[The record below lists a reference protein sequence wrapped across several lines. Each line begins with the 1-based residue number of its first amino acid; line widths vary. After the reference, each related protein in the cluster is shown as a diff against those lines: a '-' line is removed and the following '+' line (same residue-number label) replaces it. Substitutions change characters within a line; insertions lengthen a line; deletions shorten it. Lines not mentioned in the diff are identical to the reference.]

1 MTVVP
6 PLPSTEA
13 TGSSEPTDSAA
24 GLAGTSLRAA
34 AVIELDAI
42 RQSTAELVRRAGPAA
57 VMAVVKADGYGHGML
72 PAAQAALDAGAT
84 WLGTSALEE
93 ALQLRAAGVT
103 APILSWLAAPGEPLA
118 QGVAAGIDL
127 SASAPWALRE
137 IADAARIADRPA
149 RVHLKIDTGL
159 HRAGATA
166 ADWPELLAT
175 AGRLQAAGLIEV
187 IGVWSHLAYADEPGH
202 PTIARQIEAFRA
214 ALAVADRA
222 GIRPQIRHLANSAA
236 TLTLPE
242 AHFDLV
248 RPGVSIYGIS
258 PGPAVGTPDQLGLRP
273 AMTLRARTAL
283 TKQVPEGVGVSYGHR
298 YVTPRP
304 TRLALVPLGYADG
317 VPRAASNRAEVLLG
331 GRRRTIAGTVC
342 MDQFVLDVGDDP
354 VREGDEAIL
363 FGPGDEGE
371 PTAEDWAQALD
382 TIGYE
387 IVSRVGRRVPRLYRD
402 RGVLLSPVA
411 EPAATTWPA
420 SPERT

>member
-1 MTVVP
+1 VTVAP
-6 PLPSTEA
+6 PPSTE
-13 TGSSEPTDSAA
+13 SS
-24 GLAGTSLRAA
+24 GLTGTSLRAA
-34 AVIELDAI
+34 AIIDLDAI

-57 VMAVVKADGYGHGML
+57 VMAVVKADAYGHGTV
-72 PAAQAALDAGAT
+72 PAARAALSAGAT

-93 ALQLRAAGVT
+93 GLLLRAAGIT
-103 APILSWLAAPGEPLA
+103 APILSWLAAPGEPLHE
-118 QGVAAGIDL
+118 GVSAGIDV
-127 SASAPWALRE
+127 SASAPWALQE
-137 IADAARIADRPA
+137 IAEAARIADRPA

-166 ADWPELLAT
+166 ADWPELLA
-175 AGRLQAAGLIEV
+175 AAARLQAAGVVEIV
-187 IGVWSHLAYADEPGH
+187 GVWSHFAYADEPGH
-202 PTIARQIEAFRA
+202 PTIGRQVEAFRA
-214 ALAVADRA
+214 GLAAAERA

-248 RPGVSIYGIS
+248 RPGVSVYGIS
-258 PGPAVGTPDQLGLRP
+258 PGPSVGTPDELGLRP
-273 AMTLRARTAL
+273 AMTVRARTAL

-298 YVTPRP
+298 YVTPRA

-317 VPRAASNRAEVLLG
+317 VPRAACNKVEVLLG
-331 GRRRTIAGTVC
+331 GRRRTIAGTLC

-363 FGPGDEGE
+363 FGPGNEGE

-387 IVSRVGRRVPRLYRD
+387 VVSRIGQRVPRLYRD
-402 RGVLLSPVA
+402 GGVLLTSAQTDRP
-411 EPAATTWPA
+411 T
-420 SPERT
+420 SSERT

>member
-1 MTVVP
+1 MTVIP
-6 PLPSTEA
+6 PP
-13 TGSSEPTDSAA
+13 PTA

-57 VMAVVKADGYGHGML
+57 VMAVVKADAYGHGTL
-72 PAAQAALDAGAT
+72 PSARAALEGGAT

-93 ALQLRAAGVT
+93 GLQLRAAGIT
-103 APILSWLAAPGEPLA
+103 APILSWLAAPGEPLHF
-118 QGVAAGIDL
+118 GISAGIDL
-127 SASAPWALRE
+127 SASASWAMHE
-137 IADAARIADRPA
+137 IAEAARTAGRTA

-159 HRAGATA
+159 HRGGATA
-166 ADWPELLAT
+166 DDWPHLLAT
-175 AGRLQAAGLIEV
+175 AGRLQAAGLVEV
-187 IGVWSHLAYADEPGH
+187 VGVWSHFAYADEPGH
-202 PTIARQIEAFRA
+202 PTIGHQIEAFRA
-214 ALAVADRA
+214 GLAAAERA
-222 GIRPQIRHLANSAA
+222 GIHPQIRHLANSAA

-248 RPGVSIYGIS
+248 RPGVSVYGIS
-258 PGPAVGTPDQLGLRP
+258 PGPSVGTPEELGLRP

-283 TKQVPEGVGVSYGHR
+283 TKQVPKGAGVSYGHR
-298 YVTPRP
+298 YITPRA

-317 VPRAASNRAEVLLG
+317 VPRAACNKVEVLLG

-371 PTAEDWAQALD
+371 PTAQDWARALD

-387 IVSRVGRRVPRLYRD
+387 VVSRIGRRVPRLYRD
-402 RGVLLSPVA
+402 RGVLLDD
-411 EPAATTWPA
+411 TGRPA
-420 SPERT
+420 SSGRA

>member
-1 MTVVP
+1 VTVAP
-6 PLPSTEA
+6 PPSTA
-13 TGSSEPTDSAA
+13 HTA
-24 GLAGTSLRAA
+24 GLAGTTLRAA
-34 AVIELDAI
+34 AIVDLDAI

-57 VMAVVKADGYGHGML
+57 VMAVVKAEAYGHGML
-72 PAAQAALDAGAT
+72 PAAQAALQAGAT

-93 ALQLRAAGVT
+93 GLQLRAAGIT
-103 APILSWLAAPGEPLA
+103 APILSWLAAPGEPLHE
-118 QGVAAGIDL
+118 GVAAGIDL
-127 SASAPWALRE
+127 SASAPWALQE
-137 IADAARIADRPA
+137 IADAAQIADRPA

-166 ADWPELLAT
+166 ADWPDLLDA
-175 AGRLQAAGLIEV
+175 AGRLQAAGVVEIV
-187 IGVWSHLAYADEPGH
+187 GIWSHFAYADEPGH
-202 PTIARQIEAFRA
+202 PTIGRQIEAFRA
-214 ALAVADRA
+214 GLEVAERA

-248 RPGVSIYGIS
+248 RPGVSVYGIS
-258 PGPAVGTPDQLGLRP
+258 PGPSVGTPEELGLRP

-298 YVTPRP
+298 YITPSA

-317 VPRAASNRAEVLLG
+317 IPRAACNKAEVLLG

-371 PTAEDWAQALD
+371 PTAEDWARALD

-387 IVSRVGRRVPRLYRD
+387 VVSRVGRRVPRLYRD
-402 RGVLLSPVA
+402 RGVLLPPST
-411 EPAATTWPA
+411 EPAGTAGPA
-420 SPERT
+420 SSERT

>member
-1 MTVVP
+1 MTVIPRP
-6 PLPSTEA
+6 PT
-13 TGSSEPTDSAA
+13 A

-57 VMAVVKADGYGHGML
+57 VMAVVKADAYGHGTL
-72 PAAQAALDAGAT
+72 PAARAALEGGAT

-93 ALQLRAAGVT
+93 ALQLRAGGVT
-103 APILSWLAAPGEPLA
+103 APILSWLAVPGEPLHPGITA
-118 QGVAAGIDL
+118 GVDL
-127 SASAPWALRE
+127 SASAPWALHE
-137 IADAARIADRPA
+137 IADAARVAGRPA

-166 ADWPELLAT
+166 ADWPDVLAT
-175 AGRLQAAGLIEV
+175 AGRLQAAGLVEV
-187 IGVWSHLAYADEPGH
+187 IGVWSHFAYADEPGH
-202 PTIARQIEAFRA
+202 PTIGRQIEAFRA
-214 ALAVADRA
+214 ALATAERA

-248 RPGVSIYGIS
+248 RPGVSVYGIS
-258 PGPAVGTPDQLGLRP
+258 PGPSVGTPEELGLRP

-283 TKQVPEGVGVSYGHR
+283 TKQVPEGAGVSYSHR
-298 YVTPRP
+298 YVTPRA

-317 VPRAASNRAEVLLG
+317 VPRAAGNTAEVLLG
-331 GRRRTIAGTVC
+331 GRRHRIAGTVC

-371 PTAEDWAQALD
+371 PTAEDWAQALN

-402 RGVLLSPVA
+402 RGRLVPLAA
-411 EPAATTWPA
+411 EPAGTTRPA
-420 SPERT
+420 DSERT